1 MANVTIKAEE
11 VIDAAELSLSREVVL
26 PKLCWTD
33 LGREDFVGA
42 KNDSVTLRLPAVA
55 NATVRDLR
63 STADVTFNEL
73 EETAISVVLNKDIS
87 VDLKS
92 SLVEQTLDLIPFS
105 QRFIV
110 PATKAQALGVED
122 YIAGVFDGANPLDT
136 VEWDGDPDTIKSA
149 IIDARKILNQGNVS
163 KTGRTLLV
171 GSDAEAVLL
180 EYLTSISASL
190 NGSTVDNA
198 LGEATIGRLL
208 GFNVVSSNAIDP
220 GAVYAFSPY
229 AVAFVGFGPTIPA
242 GAVDG
247 AHGSAEGI
255 GFSIIQDYDPV
266 KRSDRLSIQTYV
278 GAQSVEVEGEGDSTY
293 NPFLVKI
300 EADLS

>member
-1 MANVTIKAEE
+1 MANVTIQAEE

-26 PKLCWTD
+26 PKLVWTD
-33 LGREDFVGA
+33 ITRDNFVGT
-42 KNDSVTLRLPAVA
+42 KDDTVTLRLPGVA
-55 NATVRDLR
+55 TATVRALR

-73 EETAISVVLNKDIS
+73 TETPVDVTLDHDVS

-92 SLVEQTLDLIPFS
+92 SLVEQTLDLIPFA

-122 YIAGVFDGANPLDT
+122 VIASALDDATPRDT
-136 VEWDGDPDTIKSA
+136 VTWDGSDETVKSA
-149 IIDARKILNQGNVS
+149 IIEARKILNQGNVS

-171 GSDAEAVLL
+171 GANAEATLL
-180 EYLTSISASL
+180 EYLTGIGASL
-190 NGSTVDNA
+190 NGSMVDNA

-208 GFNVVSSNAIDP
+208 GFDVVTSNAIDED
-220 GAVYAFSPY
+220 AFYAMVPY
-229 AVAFVGFGPTIPA
+229 AIAFTGFGPTIPA

-247 AHGSAEGI
+247 AYGSAEGI

-266 KRSDRLSIQTYV
+266 KRSDRLSVQTYV
-278 GAQSVEVEGEGDSTY
+278 GATSIEIDGV

-300 EADLS
+300 GDWS

>member
-11 VIDAAELSLSREVVL
+11 VIDAAELSLTREVVL

-33 LGREDFVGA
+33 ITRENFVGA
-42 KNDSVTLRLPAVA
+42 KDDTVTLRLPGVA
-55 NATVRDLR
+55 TATVRALR

-73 EETAISVVLNKDIS
+73 EETPVDVTLDSDVS

-110 PATKAQALGVED
+110 PATKAQAIGVED
-122 YIAGVFDGANPLDT
+122 VIAAAIDGATPRDT
-136 VEWDGDPDTIKSA
+136 VSWDGEANTVKTA
-149 IIDARKILNQGNVS
+149 IINARKILNQGNVS
-163 KTGRTLLV
+163 KSRRTLLV
-171 GSDAEAVLL
+171 GANAEAQIL

-190 NGSTVDNA
+190 NGGTVDNA
-198 LGEATIGRLL
+198 LAEATIGRLL
-208 GFNVVSSNAIDP
+208 GFDVVSSNAIDED
-220 GAVYAFSPY
+220 ACYAMAPY
-229 AVAFVGFGPTIPA
+229 AIAFTGFGPNIPA

-247 AHGSAEGI
+247 AYGSAEGI

-266 KRSDRLSIQTYV
+266 KRSDRLSVQTYV
-278 GAQSVEVEGEGDSTY
+278 GATSVEIDGV

-300 EADLS
+300 GDWS